1 LIWLKNAN
9 CFAPKTWANALELP
23 ELVTLEY
30 FPKCNISSENID
42 ILLFFSY
49 IQLTAKNSHR
59 KKLTA
64 GIVAEIDC

>member
-1 LIWLKNAN
+1 
-9 CFAPKTWANALELP
+9 
-23 ELVTLEY
+23 VTLEY

-49 IQLTAKNSHR
+49 IQLTAKNSHC

-64 GIVAEIDC
+64 GIVAEIDCWAQVKGGAIVAHIRMGRKEGR